1 MFEVMLIRN
10 LVSRNAVIAGYTL
23 AGFYEKALVLF
34 RKNER
39 RWGNP

>member
-10 LVSRNAVIAGYTL
+10 LVSWNAVIAGYTL